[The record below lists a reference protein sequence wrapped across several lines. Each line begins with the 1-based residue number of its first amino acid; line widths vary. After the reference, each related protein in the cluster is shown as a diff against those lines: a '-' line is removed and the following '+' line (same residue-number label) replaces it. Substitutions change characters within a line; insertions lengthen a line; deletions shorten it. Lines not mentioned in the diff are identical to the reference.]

1 MDGDTSNIKSL
12 KFQMIVKL
20 CLGCKFKSNFFDWCD
35 ACKLKHFKLNYDKSP
50 SGNNEIDN
58 RLKYYYSKSGLSEE
72 FIEWISYEEFKDITH
87 NVVNKETYS
96 ALWSKGCICDWNKD
110 KFNWNRKIKKVALV
124 NFEYNIIDF
133 YRVLKEKEQ
142 YKLYGISKDPTSH
155 SYILVFDDEVYNQ
168 NLCVKCQ
175 ILSNF
180 FYWCKSCKLNHF
192 QLNYGEFP
200 SGNDEIDNILKDHY
214 YDSISPKELIEWI
227 PFNEFREIVLTADNK
242 EIYNALWSKG
252 CIYDWDEDKLSWI
265 REVKKVTLVN
275 FKCSINDFNIMVLKE
290 KLYGISK
297 DPTSHS
303 YILVL
308 DDEGYNQNLCINCQ
322 ILSSFFDWCKS
333 CKLNHFQLNY
343 GEFPS
348 KNNDI
353 DNFLKNNYCES
364 RLSEEF
370 IEWIPYNEFE
380 DIKYT
385 RSEIFN
391 AVWLK
396 GCICDWD
403 KDKFSWN
410 RKIRKVIAVKFKCGF
425 DTTIKALVEKEGFK
439 IYGISKDSA
448 SPNYILVLDQ
458 ILCIKCQGH
467 GYFDWCKRCK
477 LIKFQLSYGEY
488 PSGNN
493 DIDNFLK
500 ENCCESKFDNELI
513 EWISYIELEDITYIT
528 IREDSSIK
536 YYTAERNRMVL
547 TLMEFENLNDLL
559 NYKNKMQI
567 NMKKE
572 RPEPFKSYIIHG
584 ISKNPISLNYIL
596 VFEYSQDFLN
606 FLNEPKDYQIIG
618 ISKDEKYKY
627 NLVTYLKNF
636 SHFLCSDCKP
646 RKALFF
652 NWCDDCKIEHFSH
665 NYSDLPSKNNDINII
680 LKDNYCKSD
689 KISEFIE
696 WIPYNLFIDITYI
709 NQGGFSEVYS
719 ALWLNNNIYEWD
731 HIKLEWKRRNGYKS
745 VALKVLKS
753 SCYNIS
759 GFLQE
764 VQSYCKIGFSHKI
777 TKLYGISKDP
787 DTQNYILVL
796 EYASHG
802 SLRKFLDKYNKYLIT
817 TYKIQILKNI
827 AEGLKEIHSKNIIH
841 QDIHSENI
849 LTKDFD
855 RVKIT
860 DLGSSKFVNQV
871 NDKEKEKKVYGILPY
886 IAPEVL
892 RGQQY
897 TQKADIYAFGIII
910 NEVFTGERPFHDN
923 LQNCHNKNF
932 WTVVLKNLIVFQQSC
947 SKLTFFSNFLA
958 KKDVKLIIKLA
969 LILMMLT
976 TTF

>member
-308 DDEGYNQNLCINCQ
+308 DDEGYNQNL
-322 ILSSFFDWCKS
+322 
-333 CKLNHFQLNY
+333 Y
-343 GEFPS
+343 
-348 KNNDI
+348 
-353 DNFLKNNYCES
+353 
-364 RLSEEF
+364 
-370 IEWIPYNEFE
+370 
-380 DIKYT
+380 IKYT

-439 IYGISKDSA
+439 IYGISKDLA

-572 RPEPFKSYIIHG
+572 HPEPFKSYIIHG

-689 KISEFIE
+689 KI
-696 WIPYNLFIDITYI
+696 
-709 NQGGFSEVYS
+709 
-719 ALWLNNNIYEWD
+719 
-731 HIKLEWKRRNGYKS
+731 R
-745 VALKVLKS
+745 
-753 SCYNIS
+753 
-759 GFLQE
+759 FLQE

-777 TKLYGISKDP
+777 TKLYVHLLNKCWDETPLNRPTANEIIQKLIHFETD
-787 DTQNYILVL
+787 DIIFEELRNYNN
-796 EYASHG
+796 G
-802 SLRKFLDKYNKYLIT
+802 
-817 TYKIQILKNI
+817 ILK
-827 AEGLKEIHSKNIIH
+827 
-841 QDIHSENI
+841 QYSES
-849 LTKDFD
+849 T
-855 RVKIT
+855 
-860 DLGSSKFVNQV
+860 
-871 NDKEKEKKVYGILPY
+871 
-886 IAPEVL
+886 
-892 RGQQY
+892 
-897 TQKADIYAFGIII
+897 
-910 NEVFTGERPFHDN
+910 
-923 LQNCHNKNF
+923 
-932 WTVVLKNLIVFQQSC
+932 
-947 SKLTFFSNFLA
+947 SKLGHLKTLYNSELHITKAIEFTELSQ
-958 KKDVKLIIKLA
+958 
-969 LILMMLT
+969 
-976 TTF
+976 

>member
-180 FYWCKSCKLNHF
+180 FYWC
-192 QLNYGEFP
+192 
-200 SGNDEIDNILKDHY
+200 
-214 YDSISPKELIEWI
+214 
-227 PFNEFREIVLTADNK
+227 
-242 EIYNALWSKG
+242 

-275 FKCSINDFNIMVLKE
+275 FKCSINDFNIMELKE

-308 DDEGYNQNLCINCQ
+308 DDEGYNQNLCIKCQ
-322 ILSSFFDWCKS
+322 IFSSFFDWCKS

-439 IYGISKDSA
+439 IYGISKDLA

-689 KISEFIE
+689 KI
-696 WIPYNLFIDITYI
+696 
-709 NQGGFSEVYS
+709 
-719 ALWLNNNIYEWD
+719 
-731 HIKLEWKRRNGYKS
+731 R
-745 VALKVLKS
+745 
-753 SCYNIS
+753 
-759 GFLQE
+759 FLQE

-777 TKLYGISKDP
+777 TKLYVHLLNKCWDETPLNRPTANEIIQKLIHFETD
-787 DTQNYILVL
+787 DIIFEELRNYNN
-796 EYASHG
+796 G
-802 SLRKFLDKYNKYLIT
+802 
-817 TYKIQILKNI
+817 ILK
-827 AEGLKEIHSKNIIH
+827 
-841 QDIHSENI
+841 QYSES
-849 LTKDFD
+849 T
-855 RVKIT
+855 
-860 DLGSSKFVNQV
+860 
-871 NDKEKEKKVYGILPY
+871 
-886 IAPEVL
+886 
-892 RGQQY
+892 
-897 TQKADIYAFGIII
+897 
-910 NEVFTGERPFHDN
+910 
-923 LQNCHNKNF
+923 
-932 WTVVLKNLIVFQQSC
+932 
-947 SKLTFFSNFLA
+947 SKLGHLKTLYNSELHITKAIEFTELSQ
-958 KKDVKLIIKLA
+958 
-969 LILMMLT
+969 
-976 TTF
+976 

>member
-20 CLGCKFKSNFFDWCD
+20 CLGF
-35 ACKLKHFKLNYDKSP
+35 
-50 SGNNEIDN
+50 
-58 RLKYYYSKSGLSEE
+58 
-72 FIEWISYEEFKDITH
+72 
-87 NVVNKETYS
+87 NKETYS

-322 ILSSFFDWCKS
+322 ILSSFFDW
-333 CKLNHFQLNY
+333 L
-343 GEFPS
+343 
-348 KNNDI
+348 
-353 DNFLKNNYCES
+353 
-364 RLSEEF
+364 
-370 IEWIPYNEFE
+370 
-380 DIKYT
+380 
-385 RSEIFN
+385 
-391 AVWLK
+391 WLK

-439 IYGISKDSA
+439 IYGISKDLA

-572 RPEPFKSYIIHG
+572 HPEPFKSYIIHG

-665 NYSDLPSKNNDINII
+665 NYSDLP
-680 LKDNYCKSD
+680 
-689 KISEFIE
+689 
-696 WIPYNLFIDITYI
+696 
-709 NQGGFSEVYS
+709 
-719 ALWLNNNIYEWD
+719 
-731 HIKLEWKRRNGYKS
+731 R
-745 VALKVLKS
+745 
-753 SCYNIS
+753 
-759 GFLQE
+759 FLQE

-777 TKLYGISKDP
+777 TKLYVHLLNKCWDETPLNRPTANEIIQKLIHFETD
-787 DTQNYILVL
+787 DIIFEELRNYNN
-796 EYASHG
+796 G
-802 SLRKFLDKYNKYLIT
+802 
-817 TYKIQILKNI
+817 ILK
-827 AEGLKEIHSKNIIH
+827 
-841 QDIHSENI
+841 QYSES
-849 LTKDFD
+849 T
-855 RVKIT
+855 
-860 DLGSSKFVNQV
+860 
-871 NDKEKEKKVYGILPY
+871 
-886 IAPEVL
+886 
-892 RGQQY
+892 
-897 TQKADIYAFGIII
+897 
-910 NEVFTGERPFHDN
+910 
-923 LQNCHNKNF
+923 
-932 WTVVLKNLIVFQQSC
+932 
-947 SKLTFFSNFLA
+947 SKLGHLKTLYNSELHITKAIEFTELSQ
-958 KKDVKLIIKLA
+958 
-969 LILMMLT
+969 
-976 TTF
+976 

>member
-1 MDGDTSNIKSL
+1 MYLDALLQAGCIEVRQVVSAFTILWDPRTSL
-12 KFQMIVKL
+12 VKANGI
-20 CLGCKFKSNFFDWCD
+20 C
-35 ACKLKHFKLNYDKSP
+35 
-50 SGNNEIDN
+50 GNNEIDN

-155 SYILVFDDEVYNQ
+155 SYIL
-168 NLCVKCQ
+168 
-175 ILSNF
+175 
-180 FYWCKSCKLNHF
+180 SCKLNHF

-308 DDEGYNQNLCINCQ
+308 DDEGYNQNL
-322 ILSSFFDWCKS
+322 L
-333 CKLNHFQLNY
+333 
-343 GEFPS
+343 
-348 KNNDI
+348 
-353 DNFLKNNYCES
+353 
-364 RLSEEF
+364 
-370 IEWIPYNEFE
+370 
-380 DIKYT
+380 
-385 RSEIFN
+385 
-391 AVWLK
+391 WLK

-448 SPNYILVLDQ
+448 SPNYIL
-458 ILCIKCQGH
+458 
-467 GYFDWCKRCK
+467 
-477 LIKFQLSYGEY
+477 
-488 PSGNN
+488 
-493 DIDNFLK
+493 
-500 ENCCESKFDNELI
+500 
-513 EWISYIELEDITYIT
+513 
-528 IREDSSIK
+528 
-536 YYTAERNRMVL
+536 RNRMVL

-606 FLNEPKDYQIIG
+606 FLNEPKDYQII
-618 ISKDEKYKY
+618 ELRNY
-627 NLVTYLKNF
+627 NNG
-636 SHFLCSDCKP
+636 
-646 RKALFF
+646 
-652 NWCDDCKIEHFSH
+652 
-665 NYSDLPSKNNDINII
+665 I
-680 LKDNYCKSD
+680 LKQY
-689 KISEFIE
+689 SESTSKLGHLKTL
-696 WIPYNLFIDITYI
+696 YN
-709 NQGGFSEVYS
+709 SE
-719 ALWLNNNIYEWD
+719 L
-731 HIKLEWKRRNGYKS
+731 H
-745 VALKVLKS
+745 
-753 SCYNIS
+753 
-759 GFLQE
+759 
-764 VQSYCKIGFSHKI
+764 I
-777 TKLYGISKDP
+777 TKAIEFTEL
-787 DTQNYILVL
+787 
-796 EYASHG
+796 
-802 SLRKFLDKYNKYLIT
+802 LDCCI
-817 TYKIQILKNI
+817 
-827 AEGLKEIHSKNIIH
+827 EES
-841 QDIHSENI
+841 DSVS
-849 LTKDFD
+849 TK
-855 RVKIT
+855 
-860 DLGSSKFVNQV
+860 
-871 NDKEKEKKVYGILPY
+871 
-886 IAPEVL
+886 
-892 RGQQY
+892 
-897 TQKADIYAFGIII
+897 
-910 NEVFTGERPFHDN
+910 
-923 LQNCHNKNF
+923 
-932 WTVVLKNLIVFQQSC
+932 
-947 SKLTFFSNFLA
+947 
-958 KKDVKLIIKLA
+958 
-969 LILMMLT
+969 
-976 TTF
+976 